1 MPQQQ
6 GDAPPGRCRRNASL
20 IEYMTLLVI
29 QLSAVTVIMFAIGG
43 WINAKWSGVHSALPY

>member
-43 WINAKWSGVHSALPY
+43 WINAKWSAVHSALPY